1 MCVFV
6 YFFTG
11 GCECFLSR
19 ALLSGSH
26 YVLSLCHC
34 VTLLCYSPDVEQIKM
49 MMMMITPCNVAG
61 SWHWFRQVT
70 ALCNV
75 ACKGKGLDTCYSA
88 TYMSQTRDQLRFTI
102 SELAADWHEPMV
114 RSALCGYPFPA
125 LTDNWTHG
133 AASSRHT
140 IASIILGL
148 HTVAVATTD
157 FSFRWG

>member
-1 MCVFV
+1 MADRTITFIIFKMCIGFVCLCVFV

-61 SWHWFRQVT
+61 S
-70 ALCNV
+70 
-75 ACKGKGLDTCYSA
+75 
-88 TYMSQTRDQLRFTI
+88 
-102 SELAADWHEPMV
+102 
-114 RSALCGYPFPA
+114 
-125 LTDNWTHG
+125 
-133 AASSRHT
+133 
-140 IASIILGL
+140 
-148 HTVAVATTD
+148 
-157 FSFRWG
+157 